1 MTSLTF
7 TTAKYNE
14 HCAHNLIFSGIDKQL
29 RKKRYLLYGKLKRF
43 SEICKTIKSEGN
55 KSAMTT

>member
-29 RKKRYLLYGKLKRF
+29 RKKKDIYGKLKRF

-55 KSAMTT
+55 KSATTT

>member
-14 HCAHNLIFSGIDKQL
+14 HCANNLIFSKIDKQL
-29 RKKRYLLYGKLKRF
+29 GKKRLV
-43 SEICKTIKSEGN
+43 N
-55 KSAMTT
+55 